1 MDRNTVTGLILILLT
16 MVAWAYFTMPSQ
28 EELQRR
34 QAEQQARQ
42 DSIAA
47 VQRADSIARQGQAV
61 DPDQSA
67 SADTQTTESRTPS
80 IGEDQSDLPGE
91 MGIFGSASEQD
102 TVKFL
107 VDTPLYSATFTNLG
121 AGPAQITLK
130 DYQTWNNLPVKMIK
144 DTTRSAYSMGFLS
157 SENYNIETDK
167 IVFRQLTPG
176 SELSIDEGETAE
188 LSYALNI
195 DDEKRIIYT
204 YILNGD
210 SHEIELEIA
219 FEGLERDIIGN
230 TVEFGWTSPLRFTE
244 KDPTQELPYASAY
257 VYTGGEMEQL
267 LLSEPGRDEQS
278 YTGNIDWVATRTK
291 FFSQII
297 KSQTPTDGAI
307 LVGELTGQTDNPN
320 TNYNYE
326 SYINA
331 DIPSD
336 NLVKFR
342 LYTGPLSYH
351 SLKNFDETAYD
362 MVDVGYAWTRWFAD
376 PLVRFIIIPY
386 FGLVADY
393 MNIGLAIILFAIL
406 IKLVLYPLTKKSYR
420 SMAAMKE
427 LQPKMKEIQEKYE
440 DDPQKQ
446 QQATMKLYKEEGVN
460 PLGGCLPNLL
470 QLPILITLWRFF
482 QNSILIRQEEFLWA
496 SDLSAPD
503 YILSLPFSI
512 PFIGDQLAGFVLLMS
527 AAMVFQSRLTGGMST
542 GGGGGAGGINM
553 KAMQYIF
560 PVMMLFIFNNFAAGL
575 SLYYLIYN
583 VVSIGQQLLIYRQM
597 DQEKE
602 AAEAAA

>member
-1 MDRNTVTGLILILLT
+1 
-16 MVAWAYFTMPSQ
+16 MVAWAYFTMPSE

-47 VQRADSIARQGQAV
+47 VQRADSIAREQQQEAPSAQTEEQTGDETSGMATLSEE
-61 DPDQSA
+61 DGNGQSA
-67 SADTQTTESRTPS
+67 
-80 IGEDQSDLPGE
+80 
-91 MGIFGSASEQD
+91 MGIFGNASIQD
-102 TVKFL
+102 TTSFIVN
-107 VDTPLYSATFTNLG
+107 TPYYTATFTNLG
-121 AGPAQITLK
+121 AGPSQILLK
-130 DYQTWNNLPVKMIK
+130 DYETWDHKPVEMIK
-144 DTTRSAYSMGFLS
+144 DTTESTYTLGFLS

-167 IVFRQLTPG
+167 LVFEQVTEG
-176 SELSIDEGETAE
+176 DSLSLAEGETAE
-188 LSYALNI
+188 LRYALNI
-195 DDEKRIIYT
+195 SENKRILYT
-204 YILNGD
+204 YSLNGNT
-210 SHEIELEIA
+210 HQIELDIQ
-219 FEGLERDIIGN
+219 FEGLQRDIIGS
-230 TVEFGWTSPLRFTE
+230 TVEFGWESPLQFTE
-244 KDPTQELPYASAY
+244 KDPSQEAVYASSY

-267 LLSEPGRDEQS
+267 LLSEPNREEKNYNG
-278 YTGNIDWVATRTK
+278 TIDWVATRTK
-291 FFSQII
+291 FFTQVI
-297 KSQTPTDGAI
+297 KSKTPTEGALLI
-307 LVGELTGQTDNPN
+307 GELSGQTDNPN
-320 TNYNYE
+320 TDYRYQ

-331 DIPSD
+331 DIPE
-336 NLVKFR
+336 NGLVEFQ

-351 SLKNFDETAYD
+351 MLKEFDETAYD
-362 MVDVGYAWTRWFAD
+362 MVDVGYSWTRWFSD
-376 PLVRFIIIPY
+376 PLVRYMIIPY
-386 FGLVADY
+386 FGFVADY
-393 MNIGLAIILFAIL
+393 MNIGLAIILFAVL

-427 LQPKMKEIQEKYE
+427 LQPKMKEIQDKYS

-446 QQATMKLYKEEGVN
+446 QKATMKLYKEAGVN

-496 SDLSAPD
+496 ADLSAPD

-527 AAMVFQSRLTGGMST
+527 VAMVFQSRLTGGMGGP
-542 GGGGGAGGINM
+542 GGGGGAPGGINM

-583 VVSIGQQLLIYRQM
+583 VVSIAQQLLIYRQM
-597 DQEKE
+597 DNEK
-602 AAEAAA
+602 AVAEA